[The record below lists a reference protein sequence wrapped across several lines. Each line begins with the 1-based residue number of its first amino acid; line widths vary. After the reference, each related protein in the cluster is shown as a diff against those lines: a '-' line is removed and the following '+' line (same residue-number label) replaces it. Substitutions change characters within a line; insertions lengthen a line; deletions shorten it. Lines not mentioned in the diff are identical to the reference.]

1 MEVFVPTREEMRAA
15 LAERH
20 GEELQRRLE
29 EATVAVC
36 GLGGLG
42 SNIAIALARA
52 GVGRLRL
59 FDFDRV
65 DISNLN
71 RQQYFVRQ
79 LGMRKTDAMRE
90 NLSEI
95 APYCS
100 VVATDVRMDE
110 TNTPELL
117 AGCPI
122 VCEAFDRAD
131 AKSMLVNTVLEK
143 LPDAWLVSGNGMAG
157 LASAN
162 LIRTRRIGRRL
173 VLCGDGVSGVEN
185 SGSLVSA
192 RVLACAAHEALA
204 VIRIIA
210 GEFDSREIKE

>member
-1 MEVFVPTREEMRAA
+1 MKGVIPTRDEIRTA
-15 LAERH
+15 LAVRH
-20 GEELQRRLE
+20 GEELQKRLE

-52 GVGRLRL
+52 GVGHLRL
-59 FDFDRV
+59 FDFDCV

-79 LGMRKTDAMRE
+79 LGMKKTDAMRE

-95 APYCS
+95 APYCD
-100 VVATDVRMDE
+100 VEATDIKMDE
-110 TNTPELL
+110 TNTSKLL
-117 AGCPI
+117 ADCPI
-122 VCEAFDRAD
+122 VCEAFDKAD
-131 AKSMLVNTVLEK
+131 AKSMLVNIVLEK
-143 LPDAWLVSGNGMAG
+143 LPEAWLVSGNGMAG

-162 LIRTRRIGRRL
+162 LISTKRIGRRL
-173 VLCGDGVSGVEN
+173 VLCGDGVSGIEN